1 MTRNE
6 LREIHQSI
14 GEIELHLQ
22 DIHAIIDS
30 DPEFQEAIR
39 VSKKTGKKGS
49 RRLSREQLEE
59 NARREDAAHASCP
72 GKGKRRKP
80 KKRHDWK
87 AEDPWK
93 APNRKDSR
101 RKPPYVIINLPAKQH
116 RKANRERTPVPVGE
130 KWVHAGCNVFVR
142 RDVYQCFTTVR
153 DALSKQM
160 SASFEGNW
168 ND

>member
-6 LREIHQSI
+6 VREIHHSI
-14 GEIELHLQ
+14 GEIERHLC
-22 DIHAIIDS
+22 DIHSTLASSPDFKEIT
-30 DPEFQEAIR
+30 R
-39 VSKKTGKKGS
+39 LSKKVGKKGG
-49 RRLSREQLEE
+49 RRPAS
-59 NARREDAAHASCP
+59 DHAAGRKAP
-72 GKGKRRKP
+72 KKGKRRK
-80 KKRHDWK
+80 RRDWK
-87 AEDPWK
+87 DGDDPWD
-93 APNRKDSR
+93 PEIRFRDSK

-116 RKANRERTPVPVGE
+116 RKANRERLPVPVGE
-130 KWVHAGCNVFVR
+130 NWVHAGCNVFVR

>member
-6 LREIHQSI
+6 VREIHHSI
-14 GEIELHLQ
+14 GEIERHLC
-22 DIHAIIDS
+22 DIHSTLASNPDFKEIT
-30 DPEFQEAIR
+30 R
-39 VSKKTGKKGS
+39 LSKKVGKKGA
-49 RRLSREQLEE
+49 RRLP
-59 NARREDAAHASCP
+59 ADHAAAHKP
-72 GKGKRRKP
+72 PRKGKRRK
-80 KKRHDWK
+80 RRDWK
-87 AEDPWK
+87 DGDDPWD
-93 APNRKDSR
+93 PEVRFRDSK

-116 RKANRERTPVPVGE
+116 RKANRERLPVPVGE